1 MSKFTQICQAAAL
14 ALALSASAQASQTFN
29 FTFSDLNGFF
39 DGTSSVSGQIILTGD
54 GDGTFAASSVT
65 ITHAPASFLNTTFN
79 STYNF
84 ANAAS
89 INIFTVINGNIV
101 RNGTAFLDGEL
112 VNGVYAGLYLT
123 NNDGFSRITQFYIDG
138 TQIADSNSR
147 SLSFTSAPSAVPE
160 PSTLALFLA
169 GAGLMGAGA
178 RRRRAVA
185 KTA

>member
-1 MSKFTQICQAAAL
+1 VAP
-14 ALALSASAQASQTFN
+14 
-29 FTFSDLNGFF
+29 LNR
-39 DGTSSVSGQIILTGD
+39 
-54 GDGTFAASSVT
+54 
-65 ITHAPASFLNTTFN
+65 TFN

-138 TQIADSNSR
+138 AQIADSNSR